1 MRVWVIRKMKQKPY
15 RKRCEAIKFIKK
27 YRLYFI
33 LGAIIVAI
41 GSVTAILLKN
51 NLIWIVT
58 GIIAIMLCIFLWIY
72 RKKHDVCDIMN
83 KDERQKNIR
92 QMAGHTTFVIFFF
105 GLLLIPAIKLF
116 YPLEKIISEPI
127 SAQTLSL
134 ILSGIGMAMLF
145 CFAVV
150 YIYYKSK
157 Y

>member
-1 MRVWVIRKMKQKPY
+1 MISQNN
-15 RKRCEAIKFIKK
+15 EKK
-27 YRLYFI
+27 YKLYFI
-33 LGAIIVAI
+33 LGAIIIAI

-72 RKKHDVCDIMN
+72 RKKYDVMD
-83 KDERQKNIR
+83 KDERQERIS
-92 QMAGHTTFVIFFF
+92 QMAGHTTFIIFFF
-105 GLLLIPAIKLF
+105 GLLLTSMIKLF

-127 SAQTLSL
+127 NAQTLSL

-150 YIYYKSK
+150 YLYYKSK